1 MHHNAENRDQRSKE
15 SGLIGDVFQHLMS
28 IETEPNKIL
37 TKKQFD
43 KFKTHS
49 SISNLL
55 TVNYWIIPQ
64 TIKNILILYKN
75 NVITYCDDIPIQL
88 KMIIAFEAPSMIF
101 HYI

>member
-49 SISNLL
+49 KLL
-55 TVNYWIIPQ
+55 DYSQ

-75 NVITYCDDIPIQL
+75 NMFNYL
-88 KMIIAFEAPSMIF
+88 LW
-101 HYI
+101 

>member
-1 MHHNAENRDQRSKE
+1 MSIRLVQQSFMHHNAENRDQRSKE

-37 TKKQFD
+37 TKN
-43 KFKTHS
+43 
-49 SISNLL
+49 NLINLKL

-75 NVITYCDDIPIQL
+75 NMFNYL
-88 KMIIAFEAPSMIF
+88 L
-101 HYI
+101 

>member
-37 TKKQFD
+37 TKN
-43 KFKTHS
+43 
-49 SISNLL
+49 NLINLKL

-75 NVITYCDDIPIQL
+75 NMFNYL
-88 KMIIAFEAPSMIF
+88 L
-101 HYI
+101 

>member
-28 IETEPNKIL
+28 IETEPNKIF
-37 TKKQFD
+37 TNN
-43 KFKTHS
+43 
-49 SISNLL
+49 NLINLKL

-75 NVITYCDDIPIQL
+75 NMFNYL
-88 KMIIAFEAPSMIF
+88 L
-101 HYI
+101 